1 MNCPH
6 CGKPI
11 DHKLAAQALARLNA
25 GKGSRPGARGLVR
38 NPAGRPRKPR

>member
-11 DHKLAAQALARLNA
+11 PSKLAAKALGAVKSERKALSSATN
-25 GKGSRPGARGLVR
+25 GKMG
-38 NPAGRPRKPR
+38 GRPRKPK